1 MPFAGKGCLG
11 KLRNEDKK
19 AFDIQCRRRGA
30 GSARQRCRIIK
41 QARKKKEKLRKGGK
55 KGRIM
60 SGSGLN

>member
-30 GSARQRCRIIK
+30 GSAQQQCRIIK
-41 QARKKKEKLRKGGK
+41 QAREKKEKLRRGG
-55 KGRIM
+55 
-60 SGSGLN
+60 L